1 MGSVTDSVIARVGE
15 HVEAHFGTP
24 PAASASVTFLGLE
37 AIEVQCFTADD
48 LLHFVSVG
56 CARDPM
62 ADPAEMIA
70 DPERGPRAEVV
81 VSLRPTGGIPTGLHK
96 SVAILA
102 AAPAVEGVILAP
114 DGIVDLD
121 EPMWSGAGFTAVL
134 LGESGVPDLTLDPP
148 RDPVRFLEAVPI
160 TATEAAWVRVRGA
173 DELRNAWKEAGID
186 CHDPAR
192 RAVSM

>member
-1 MGSVTDSVIARVGE
+1 MASVADSVITQVGE
-15 HVEAHFGTP
+15 HAEAHFGTP

-37 AIEVQCFTADD
+37 AIEVQCFTVAD

-81 VSLRPTGGIPTGLHK
+81 VSLRPSGGIPTGLHK

-102 AAPAVEGVILAP
+102 AAPAVEGVVLAP

-121 EPMWSGAGFTAVL
+121 EPVWSGAGFTAVL
-134 LGESGVPDLTLDPP
+134 LGESSVPDLILDAP
-148 RDPVRFLEAVPI
+148 REPVRFLDAVPI

-173 DELRNAWKEAGID
+173 EELRAAWREADID
-186 CHDPAR
+186 CHDPFR